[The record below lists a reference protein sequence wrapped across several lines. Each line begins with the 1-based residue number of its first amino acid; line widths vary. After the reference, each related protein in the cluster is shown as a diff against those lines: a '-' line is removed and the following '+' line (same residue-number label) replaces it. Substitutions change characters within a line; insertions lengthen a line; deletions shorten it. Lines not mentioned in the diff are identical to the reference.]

1 MEPLYY
7 AWDRDPSCDGRW
19 MDRISEQKELKSIL
33 WMAGRSIETI
43 LPSPLRYKLLPMEPG
58 MTPHMPEFMA
68 SAMPIFRDDLMQ
80 ALKEIGVNNLQ
91 IFDLVITD
99 PDNGKEYTNYKAINI
114 VGRHSVADMDKSVA
128 SVYGTPETDVD
139 FDKLILDENKLENVP
154 LMFRLKESVNTIL
167 VHKKVKEYLEQK
179 GFDGVVFYKTDQIAT

>member
-1 MEPLYY
+1 
-7 AWDRDPSCDGRW
+7 